1 MDTSQSTGIPS
12 KRADAGLS
20 VDLYSSIVYSF
31 SHLARSP
38 QKENSSH
45 EYSKFFRDELERLHL
60 WGDGL
65 SVLDGHLDETL
76 SQSPELRQAV
86 IARLYEMGSLIHHTL
101 LPAFLPEHDIP
112 AFLVH
117 YKELGLHLVT
127 ASLEIGEDGNF
138 PSNDIVGSDTI
149 LDDLPAV
156 FEELQALVDC
166 LMDLSL
172 VLDDVPNSG
181 GTNPGTV
188 ESTKLFEVSSPEAL
202 LYCHSIRNEYP
213 RLPQKIVERLGEVNA
228 IRSTL
233 IISMTNNQ
241 QQKSDEDVSEIGPG
255 SKKWRR
261 SARLAL
267 PKAPESISS
276 RPNIATSSNARQL
289 PAKSLLNDPLPT
301 ASENSSTGYK
311 DVTFNTFAPMK
322 SKDDQQVPPL
332 PPGASLGQPFNC
344 PLCSTHLINITHL
357 SQWE

>member
-12 KRADAGLS
+12 KRPDAGLS

-86 IARLYEMGSLIHHTL
+86 IARLYEMGSLIHNTL
-101 LPAFLPEHDIP
+101 VPAFLPEYDISD
-112 AFLVH
+112 FLIP
-117 YKELGLHLVT
+117 YKELGQHLVA

-138 PSNDIVGSDTI
+138 PSNEIVGSDPI
-149 LDDLPAV
+149 LDDIPVVL
-156 FEELQALVDC
+156 EEIQALIDC

-172 VLDDVPNSG
+172 VLDDISDSR
-181 GTNPGTV
+181 GTNPRTV

-202 LYCHSIRNEYP
+202 LYCHSIRYEYP
-213 RLPQKIVERLGEVNA
+213 TLPQKIVQRLGEANA

-233 IISMTNNQ
+233 IISSDNQ
-241 QQKSDEDVSEIGPG
+241 QQNSDKDVSEIGPG

-267 PKAPESISS
+267 RKATESISF
-276 RPNIATSSNARQL
+276 RPKIDTSSNAQL

-301 ASENSSTGYK
+301 TSTNSSTGYK
-311 DVTFNTFAPMK
+311 DVTFNTFAPTE
-322 SKDDQQVPPL
+322 SEDDEQVPPL

-344 PLCSTHLINITHL
+344 PLCSTHLINITHP